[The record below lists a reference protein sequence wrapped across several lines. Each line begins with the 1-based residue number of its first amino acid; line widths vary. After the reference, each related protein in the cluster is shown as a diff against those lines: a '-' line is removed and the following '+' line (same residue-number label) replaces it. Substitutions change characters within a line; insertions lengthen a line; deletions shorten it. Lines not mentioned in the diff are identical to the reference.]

1 MPPAHCGAG
10 LVQPL
15 PGLAERAR
23 ARGEAGAGQG
33 DRPARVQRQA
43 HQDPGLRLHHQHD
56 DRDLP
61 AHPERRPA
69 AAAAAA
75 AGQPRQQHDED
86 HAQEVAD
93 QRLGARPAPHG
104 PLLPQVHRNAEHA
117 AQAFGDDDQDAE
129 YQVGK
134 MGQREGRFQ
143 VFRGMNYF

>member
-1 MPPAHCGAG
+1 MQLVICSLESNVRRQRLPLAVPPAHCGAG
-10 LVQPL
+10 LVQP
-15 PGLAERAR
+15 
-23 ARGEAGAGQG
+23 
-33 DRPARVQRQA
+33 A

-75 AGQPRQQHDED
+75 AAAGQPRQQHDED

-93 QRLGARPAPHG
+93 QRLGASPAPHG

-117 AQAFGDDDQDAE
+117 AQAFGDYDQDAE

-134 MGQREGRFQ
+134 MGQREGRF
-143 VFRGMNYF
+143 